1 MIDVP
6 AGKLFLGE
14 TLDVERARS
23 GEQVLLESAD
33 LTTHGVIVGMTGS
46 GKSGLGVS
54 LIEEALLQGIPTL
67 IIDPK
72 GDLGNLLL
80 TFPDLSPESFAP
92 WVEDADPAEVARSW
106 REGLA
111 SWGMDGSRVQALADS
126 AAFTIYTPGST
137 SGVPLNVIGGL
148 QRPPEGTDEETI
160 ADEIGGYVSGLLGLV
175 GVEADPLSSRE
186 HILMANLISL
196 SWSNGM
202 DLDLPTLV
210 GQVQSP
216 PLRKLG
222 VFELDEFYPKA
233 DRTKLAVGL
242 NGLLAS
248 PAFAAWGK
256 GQPLDM
262 DALLSPGGRPGCAIV
277 SVAHLSEEE
286 RQFVVTLV
294 LSQLVTWMR
303 RQPGTDHLRVLVYF
317 DEVVGYVPPTAVPP
331 AKRPILTLLKQAR
344 AFGVGLV
351 LATQNPVDVDYKV
364 LSNAGTWMIGRL
376 QTEQDTARLVSGL
389 SAADGG
395 ADTSALA
402 DTIGS
407 LNKRE
412 FLLRRPGSAA
422 TEIFTSRWAMSYLR
436 GPLTREQISSLM
448 SNRSRAG
455 VAAPAGAPSS
465 SPLEAPSGAVAAGVL
480 MPTVAAGVAVQWV
493 DPAAPWISEVG
504 GNSSGTVLEPALVA
518 TVELLFDDAKLDLRD
533 SQQFEGVFFPLD
545 ATTDPASV
553 QAVDHDPRDFRTEA
567 PPAALYRI
575 PQVKLSDKAYFTK
588 VQKDLVEHLFRT
600 RTVDVLVNSELKLA
614 SRPGESAEDFVVRCD
629 AAADLGADAESAKVA
644 SRIQAKMERA
654 KSALTTAVD
663 RAAQAEQAQSSRRN
677 DELLSGAG
685 DLLGALFGGR
695 KSARSLASKVGS
707 AGRRRGR
714 SSEAAQRVAT
724 ANNRV
729 EEKTAELADLADEL
743 QDAIAAIADVW
754 DAKAEAVKTV
764 QVPLEKADIKV
775 SQMSVVWLPV

>member
-1 MIDVP
+1 MTDVP
-6 AGKLFLGE
+6 AGRLFLGE
-14 TLDVERARS
+14 TLDAEGARS
-23 GEQVLLESAD
+23 GDRVLLKSAD

-46 GKSGLGVS
+46 GKTGLGVS

-80 TFPDLSPESFAP
+80 AFPDLSPESFAP
-92 WVEDADPAEVARSW
+92 WVEDADPGEVARSW

-126 AAFTIYTPGST
+126 AEFTIYTPGST

-160 ADEIGGYVSGLLGLV
+160 AEEIGGYVSGLLGLV

-186 HILMANLISL
+186 HILMSNLISL

-222 VFELDEFYPKA
+222 VFELDEFYPQA
-233 DRTKLAVGL
+233 ERTKLAVRL

-277 SVAHLSEEE
+277 SIAHLSDEE

-303 RQPGTDHLRVLVYF
+303 RQPGTDQLRVLVYF
-317 DEVVGYVPPTAVPP
+317 DEVAGYVPPTAVPP
-331 AKRPILTLLKQAR
+331 AKRPIMTLLKQAR

-351 LATQNPVDVDYKV
+351 LATQNPVDVDYKA

-376 QTEQDTARLVSGL
+376 QTEQDTSRLVSGL
-389 SAADGG
+389 SAADGSV
-395 ADTSALA
+395 DTQLLA
-402 DTIGS
+402 GTIGS
-407 LNKRE
+407 LDKRE

-436 GPLTREQISSLM
+436 
-448 SNRSRAG
+448 
-455 VAAPAGAPSS
+455 
-465 SPLEAPSGAVAAGVL
+465 
-480 MPTVAAGVAVQWV
+480 
-493 DPAAPWISEVG
+493 
-504 GNSSGTVLEPALVA
+504 
-518 TVELLFDDAKLDLRD
+518 
-533 SQQFEGVFFPLD
+533 
-545 ATTDPASV
+545 
-553 QAVDHDPRDFRTEA
+553 
-567 PPAALYRI
+567 
-575 PQVKLSDKAYFTK
+575 
-588 VQKDLVEHLFRT
+588 
-600 RTVDVLVNSELKLA
+600 
-614 SRPGESAEDFVVRCD
+614 
-629 AAADLGADAESAKVA
+629 
-644 SRIQAKMERA
+644 
-654 KSALTTAVD
+654 
-663 RAAQAEQAQSSRRN
+663 
-677 DELLSGAG
+677 
-685 DLLGALFGGR
+685 
-695 KSARSLASKVGS
+695 
-707 AGRRRGR
+707 
-714 SSEAAQRVAT
+714 
-724 ANNRV
+724 
-729 EEKTAELADLADEL
+729 
-743 QDAIAAIADVW
+743 
-754 DAKAEAVKTV
+754 
-764 QVPLEKADIKV
+764 
-775 SQMSVVWLPV
+775 